1 MTPYRRGASV
11 RCRPIYR
18 SCTADI
24 RGGTLASGL
33 TAARRSHRNSE
44 EGTLHTVVLQSA
56 SARSQGERAY
66 LLIRDQIVTL
76 RLAPGSVIEEVRLRQ
91 ELGLGRTPIREALQ
105 RLAHENL
112 VTFVPHRGTFVS
124 DINLTDL
131 HRLTEVRTELEGYA
145 ARLATERATARD
157 RAQMEALMSEL
168 RTIDEADVHNFMRL
182 DQHIHRLVYQAT
194 RNAFLQAMLEESFNL
209 SLRIWFLGL
218 DRGVRLKEA
227 VEEHRQLLDAIVSRD
242 PAKAESVM
250 RQHVAGFEHAIRKVL

>member
-1 MTPYRRGASV
+1 MASE
-11 RCRPIYR
+11 
-18 SCTADI
+18 
-24 RGGTLASGL
+24 L
-33 TAARRSHRNSE
+33 TTARRLRRSGQERP
-44 EGTLHTVVLQSA
+44 LHTVVLQSA
-56 SARSQGERAY
+56 SVRSQGERAY

-76 RLAPGSVIEEVRLRQ
+76 KLAPGAVIEEAHLRQ

-112 VTFVPHRGTFVS
+112 VTFVPHRGTFVC

-131 HRLTEVRTELEGYA
+131 HRLTEVRVEMEGYA
-145 ARLATERATARD
+145 ARLAAERGSAGD
-157 RAQMEALMSEL
+157 RAAMEALMQEL
-168 RTIDEADVHNFMRL
+168 ETIDESDAHTLIRL
-182 DQHIHRLVYQAT
+182 DQRIHRQVYRAT

-242 PAKAESVM
+242 ARKAEAVM
-250 RQHVAGFEHAIRKVL
+250 RQHITGFEHAIRKVL

>member
-1 MTPYRRGASV
+1 M
-11 RCRPIYR
+11 
-18 SCTADI
+18 
-24 RGGTLASGL
+24 ASGL
-33 TAARRSHRNSE
+33 TAARRLHRGGE
-44 EGTLHTVVLQSA
+44 EGTLQTVVLQTA

-76 RLAPGSVIEEVRLRQ
+76 RLAPGSVIEEARLRQ

-131 HRLTEVRTELEGYA
+131 HRLTEVRTEMEGYA
-145 ARLATERATARD
+145 ARLAAERATAPD
-157 RAQMEALMSEL
+157 RIKMEALMAEL
-168 RTIDEADVHNFMRL
+168 STIDEADVHNLMRL
-182 DQHIHRLVYQAT
+182 DQRIHRLVYQAT

-242 PAKAESVM
+242 APRAESVM

>member
-1 MTPYRRGASV
+1 LAGGVSTAGT
-11 RCRPIYR
+11 IR
-18 SCTADI
+18 SRT
-24 RGGTLASGL
+24 S
-33 TAARRSHRNSE
+33 AAPELR
-44 EGTLHTVVLQSA
+44 TVVLHST

-76 RLAPGSVIEEVRLRQ
+76 KLAPGSVIEEAGLRQ

-112 VTFVPHRGTFVS
+112 VSFIPHRGTFVC

-131 HRLTEVRTELEGYA
+131 HRLTEVRVEMEGYA
-145 ARLATERATARD
+145 ARLAAERAGASE
-157 RAQMEALMSEL
+157 RAALEALMAEL
-168 RTIDEADVHNFMRL
+168 ETIDESDVRGLMRL
-182 DQHIHRLVYQAT
+182 DQQIHRQVYQVT

-227 VEEHRQLLDAIVSRD
+227 VGEHRQLLDAIVSRE
-242 PAKAESVM
+242 PKKAESVM

>member
-1 MTPYRRGASV
+1 M
-11 RCRPIYR
+11 
-18 SCTADI
+18 
-24 RGGTLASGL
+24 ASGL
-33 TAARRSHRNSE
+33 TAARRLHRSGE
-44 EGTLHTVVLQSA
+44 DGTLQTVVLQST

-76 RLAPGSVIEEVRLRQ
+76 RLAPGSVIEEAGLRQ

-131 HRLTEVRTELEGYA
+131 HRLTEVRTEMEGYA
-145 ARLATERATARD
+145 ARLAAERATARD
-157 RAQMEALMSEL
+157 RVQMDALIAEL
-168 RTIDEADVHNFMRL
+168 STIDEADLHNLMRL
-182 DQHIHRLVYQAT
+182 DQRIHRLVYQAT

-227 VEEHRQLLDAIVSRD
+227 VEEHRQLLAAIVSRD
-242 PAKAESVM
+242 APRAESVM

>member
-1 MTPYRRGASV
+1 MLAYGAG
-11 RCRPIYR
+11 R
-18 SCTADI
+18 DI
-24 RGGTLASGL
+24 RGVGPIYGEGKLASGL
-33 TAARRSHRNSE
+33 TAARRLHRGGE
-44 EGTLHTVVLQSA
+44 EGTLYTVVLQSA

-76 RLAPGSVIEEVRLRQ
+76 RLAPGSVIEEARLRQ

-145 ARLATERATARD
+145 ARLAAERATAPD
-157 RAQMEALMSEL
+157 RSQMQLLMTEL
-168 RTIDEADVHNFMRL
+168 STIDEADVHNLMRL
-182 DQHIHRLVYQAT
+182 DQRIHRLRHPGARQAL
-194 RNAFLQAMLEESFNL
+194 FHAMLEVSFHL
-209 SLRIWFLGL
+209 SLRIWCLGL

-227 VEEHRQLLDAIVSRD
+227 VEE
-242 PAKAESVM
+242 
-250 RQHVAGFEHAIRKVL
+250 

>member
-1 MTPYRRGASV
+1 
-11 RCRPIYR
+11 
-18 SCTADI
+18 
-24 RGGTLASGL
+24 LASEL
-33 TAARRSHRNSE
+33 TTGRRLRRSGQDRP
-44 EGTLHTVVLQSA
+44 LHTVVLQSA
-56 SARSQGERAY
+56 SVRSQGERAY

-76 RLAPGSVIEEVRLRQ
+76 KLAPGAVIEEAHLRQ

-112 VTFVPHRGTFVS
+112 VTFVPHRGTFVC

-131 HRLTEVRTELEGYA
+131 HRLTEVRVEMEGYA
-145 ARLATERATARD
+145 ARLAAERASAGD
-157 RAQMEALMSEL
+157 RAAMEALMQEL
-168 RTIDEADVHNFMRL
+168 ETIDESDVHTLIRL
-182 DQHIHRLVYQAT
+182 DQRIHRQVYRAT

-242 PAKAESVM
+242 AQKAEAVM
-250 RQHVAGFEHAIRKVL
+250 RQHITGFEHAIRKVL

>member
-1 MTPYRRGASV
+1 VASE
-11 RCRPIYR
+11 
-18 SCTADI
+18 
-24 RGGTLASGL
+24 L
-33 TAARRSHRNSE
+33 TTARRLRRSGQERP
-44 EGTLHTVVLQSA
+44 LHTVVLQSA
-56 SARSQGERAY
+56 SVRSQGERAY

-76 RLAPGSVIEEVRLRQ
+76 KLAPGAVIEEAHLRQ

-112 VTFVPHRGTFVS
+112 VTFVPHRGTFVC

-131 HRLTEVRTELEGYA
+131 HRLTEVRVEIEGYA
-145 ARLATERATARD
+145 ARLAAERGSAGD
-157 RAQMEALMSEL
+157 RAAMEALMQEL
-168 RTIDEADVHNFMRL
+168 ETIDESDAHTLIRL
-182 DQHIHRLVYQAT
+182 DQRIHRQVYRAT

-242 PAKAESVM
+242 ARKAEAVM
-250 RQHVAGFEHAIRKVL
+250 RQHITGFEHAIRKVL

>member
-1 MTPYRRGASV
+1 M
-11 RCRPIYR
+11 
-18 SCTADI
+18 
-24 RGGTLASGL
+24 ASGL
-33 TAARRSHRNSE
+33 TAARRLHRSGE
-44 EGTLHTVVLQSA
+44 DGTLQTVVLQSI

-76 RLAPGSVIEEVRLRQ
+76 RLAPGSVIEEAGLRQ

-131 HRLTEVRTELEGYA
+131 HRLTEVRTEMEGYA
-145 ARLATERATARD
+145 ARLAAERATARD
-157 RAQMEALMSEL
+157 RAQMDALMAEL
-168 RTIDEADVHNFMRL
+168 SAIDEADVHNLMRL
-182 DQHIHRLVYQAT
+182 DQRIHRLVYQAT

-227 VEEHRQLLDAIVSRD
+227 VEEHRQLLDAIVSHDAPR
-242 PAKAESVM
+242 AESVM

>member
-1 MTPYRRGASV
+1 MA
-11 RCRPIYR
+11 
-18 SCTADI
+18 
-24 RGGTLASGL
+24 GGVST
-33 TAARRSHRNSE
+33 ARRIRSRTSSAPE
-44 EGTLHTVVLQSA
+44 LRTVVLHSK

-76 RLAPGSVIEEVRLRQ
+76 KLAPGSVIEEAGLRQ

-112 VTFVPHRGTFVS
+112 VSFIPHRGTFVC

-131 HRLTEVRTELEGYA
+131 HRLTEVRVEMEGYA
-145 ARLATERATARD
+145 ARLAAERAGASD
-157 RAQMEALMSEL
+157 RAAMEALMAEL
-168 RTIDEADVHNFMRL
+168 ETIDESDVRGLMRL
-182 DQHIHRLVYQAT
+182 DQQIHRQVYQAT

-242 PAKAESVM
+242 PKKAESVM

>member
-1 MTPYRRGASV
+1 LA
-11 RCRPIYR
+11 
-18 SCTADI
+18 
-24 RGGTLASGL
+24 GGVST
-33 TAARRSHRNSE
+33 ARRIRSRTSSAPE
-44 EGTLHTVVLQSA
+44 LRTVVLHSK

-76 RLAPGSVIEEVRLRQ
+76 KLAPGSVIEEAGLRQ

-112 VTFVPHRGTFVS
+112 VSFIPHRGTFVC

-131 HRLTEVRTELEGYA
+131 HRLTEVRVEMEGYA
-145 ARLATERATARD
+145 ARLAAERAGASD
-157 RAQMEALMSEL
+157 RAAMEALMAEL
-168 RTIDEADVHNFMRL
+168 ETIDESDVRGLMRL
-182 DQHIHRLVYQAT
+182 DQQIHRQVYQAT

-242 PAKAESVM
+242 PKKAESVM